1 MKLLHLTI
9 MSLICAVAVVAIPAS
24 AGPADITVTSSTL
37 DPSVLMKGD
46 TGTLTV
52 EIKNNGAGSVTIK
65 SARLFGNGVVALS
78 DSYPSVGEIGA
89 GNAKTFTFTVRAD
102 GGEGTFYPMF
112 VLDFLD
118 AGSLRYPVPVQ
129 VEDTLLSASVVGKPD
144 AFSEGRTADITVRVG
159 NPRPNAASGVQ
170 VVPQGTGFAVT
181 PTGAF
186 VGALAPDGSATA
198 LFNLTPTAETD
209 VTFQVVWRN
218 GINTHSVDLALP
230 VAFGED
236 KRQAD
241 PLITNVEVTPEAG
254 GYRVVGDVTNAGL
267 EPARSVLVTAG
278 APATPTDP
286 FRVYVVGTL
295 DPDDA
300 SPFEVTFRTDA
311 NVTEVPIV
319 VEYRDSDGNRYTTT
333 TMVEVAGGTA
343 AAPLEE
349 RDGGIPLVGIIVAAL
364 VALGIAGAIYYSW
377 RRK

>member
-9 MSLICAVAVVAIPAS
+9 ISLLCAVAVVAIPAS
-24 AGPADITVTSSTL
+24 AGPADIAVTSSAI

-52 EIKNNGAGSVTIK
+52 TIQNNGADPVSIK
-65 SARLFGNGVVALS
+65 SARLYGSGVVGLS

-102 GGEGTFYPMF
+102 GGEGTFYPVF
-112 VLDFLD
+112 VLDFVN

-129 VEDTLLSASVVGKPD
+129 VEDTPLSASVIKKPD
-144 AFSEGRTADITVRVG
+144 AFSGGRTAEIAVRVG

-170 VVPQGTGFAVT
+170 VIPQGTDFTVT

-186 VGALAPDGSATA
+186 IGALASDGSGTA
-198 LFNLTPTAETD
+198 VFNLTPAAETT

-218 GINTHSVDLALP
+218 GINTHTADLTLP
-230 VAFGED
+230 VVFGED

-241 PLITNVEVTPEAG
+241 PVVTNVEVTPEAG
-254 GYRVVGDVTNAGL
+254 GYRIVGDISNAGL
-267 EPARSVLVTAG
+267 ESARSVLVTPG
-278 APATPTDP
+278 APAVPTDP

-295 DPDDA
+295 DPDDM
-300 SPFEVTFRTDA
+300 SSFEVTFRADA

-319 VEYRDSDGNRYTTT
+319 VEYRDDDGNRYTTT
-333 TMVEVAGGTA
+333 TMVGVAGGTA

-349 RDGGIPLVGIIVAAL
+349 RDGGIPLAGIIVVAL